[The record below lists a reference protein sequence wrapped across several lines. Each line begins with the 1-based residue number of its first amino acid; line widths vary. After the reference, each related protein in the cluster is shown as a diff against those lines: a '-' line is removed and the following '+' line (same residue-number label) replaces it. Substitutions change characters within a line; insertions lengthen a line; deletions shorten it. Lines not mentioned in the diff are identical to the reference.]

1 MSEILVCAGKT
12 INQRHIQRITKSLQ
26 KGEIITIPTET
37 GYCYA
42 GLADHKATH
51 PSLLKLREAH
61 PKHKPF
67 SLLCE
72 NAKRVS
78 QVAQVSTSAFR
89 ILNRVLPGPFT
100 LILPVHRNTP
110 KTSTGEFRDTVGV
123 RMSSHPIAQAVCE
136 AANAPLMVTS
146 VTDAEELIAE
156 GYGESDFESELE
168 RWWTHAEGILQ
179 HSGNLVKLIIT
190 GEEPLPLHVSTILDL
205 SDEGNVRILR
215 DGGWELELN

>member
-12 INQRHIQRITKSLQ
+12 INQRHIQRITESLQ

-42 GLADHKATH
+42 GLADHRATH

>member
-1 MSEILVCAGKT
+1 VSEILVCAGKT
-12 INQRHIQRITKSLQ
+12 INQRHIQRITESLQ

-42 GLADHKATH
+42 GLADHRATH